1 MPPELGH
8 VLDQARIDEM
18 SGSGF
23 WPDRLLID
31 DLADGLARHPDK
43 LLITDNNSVTGRQ
56 TSFSYRQ
63 FDRITRR
70 IALGLVELG
79 VGKGDVVACQ
89 LPNWWQIEAMIV
101 ASCRIGAII
110 NNLMP
115 IFRERELEYM
125 LRFAESKVVVCP
137 GGFRGHDHG
146 AMMRALQRDLPDLAH
161 VLVIGDDGGESFEDV
176 LLAPRHEDRAG
187 AADILAARRPGANDV
202 IQLQY
207 TSGTTGAPKGA
218 LHTSNTLYGNILPV
232 IEAVELGADE
242 VVLMASPIAHQTGF
256 LYGVMMPLILGGR
269 TVLQDIW
276 DPATAACLIQDEGV
290 SFTMGA
296 TPFLADLSAFP
307 DLADFDVSSLQRF
320 ASAGAPIPRVLVETA
335 SERLGARVVS
345 GWGMTENGLV
355 TAVRLGDP
363 PEKIFQTDGRC
374 IAGMDVRVVDEDGA
388 DCPVGVEGEL
398 LSRGAANF
406 VGYMRKP
413 ELNGIDA
420 EGWFDTGDRAILDE
434 DGYIR
439 ISGRSKDIIIRGGEN
454 VPVVEVEELLY
465 RHPGIVDA
473 QVVGM
478 PDDRLGERGCAIVT
492 VKPGANLTFEAMV
505 DYLLEARLAKQY
517 LPERLEVIAEMPRTP
532 SGKIQKYKLRERVA
546 GWSVA
551 G

>member
-8 VLDQARIDEM
+8 VLSAERIAEMKQA
-18 SGSGF
+18 GL

-31 DLADGLARHPDK
+31 DLAAGLARHRDK
-43 LLITDNNSVTGRQ
+43 LVITDNNSITGRR

-79 VGKGDVVACQ
+79 VGKGDVVSCQ
-89 LPNWWQIEAMIV
+89 LPNWWQIAAMIV
-101 ASCRIGAII
+101 ACCRIGAII

-125 LRFAESKVVVCP
+125 LRFAESRVVVGP
-137 GGFRGHDHG
+137 GVFRGFDHA
-146 AMMRALQRDLPDLAH
+146 AMLRGLKPALPDLEH
-161 VLVIGDDGGESFEDV
+161 VLIVGGEGEESFESK
-176 LLAPRHEDRAG
+176 LLESRHEDGAEAG
-187 AADILAARRPGANDV
+187 AILGARRPAADDV

-232 IEAVELGADE
+232 IEAVELGAEE

-256 LYGVMMPLILGGR
+256 LYGVMMPVILGGR

-276 DPATAACLIQDEGV
+276 EPEIAARLIQDEGV
-290 SFTMGA
+290 TFTMGA
-296 TPFLADLSAFP
+296 TPFLADLSGLQTLGQY
-307 DLADFDVSSLQRF
+307 DLSSLERF
-320 ASAGAPIPRVLVETA
+320 ASAGAPIPRVLVKRAT
-335 SERLGARVVS
+335 ERLGARVVS

-355 TAVRLGDP
+355 TSVRLDDP

-374 IAGMDVRVVDEDGA
+374 IRGMEVRVVDDDGRDRA
-388 DCPVGVEGEL
+388 PGTEGEL

-413 ELNGIDA
+413 ELNDIDPD
-420 EGWFDTGDRAILDE
+420 GWFDTGDRAILDE

-454 VPVVEVEELLY
+454 IPVVEVEELLY

-473 QVVGM
+473 QVVAM
-478 PDDRLGERGCAIVT
+478 PDERLGERGCAIVT

-505 DYLLEARLAKQY
+505 EYLLEGRLAKQY

-532 SGKIQKYKLRERVA
+532 SGKIQKYKLREMA
-546 GWSVA
+546 AAWQLLG
-551 G
+551 